1 MMRRKKILRR
11 KQHARAALFLT
22 TGVVMLT
29 ASGSLLSTQASA
41 VLSVREVSL
50 PLVTQ
55 IPSLERRLSTLTDQV
70 ELSQLN
76 AAMKTG
82 SLEERVNVFVL
93 PEDIDYDRLLL
104 VFDILSQELSS
115 QGIFTEI
122 SDVTVS
128 DPIPSAES
136 GLFQR
141 SVSMKFAAHEQGV
154 QQFLSLIRMAGI
166 LTIGDTLSTE
176 ERRLLLVKTEEENP
190 AGIVAI
196 EQFLS
201 LDLLRYAREPKTHEA
216 QLMRSFSSPSFI
228 KTLEDML
235 QSPLIRDV
243 RRILGGNIGESLERY
258 SLWPLPFMT
267 LQDVRIQSG
276 KAPGWYALGVQLQV
290 FSRSPEL

>member
-1 MMRRKKILRR
+1 MRRKARR
-11 KQHARAALFLT
+11 RQQHIRAALFLT
-22 TGVVMLT
+22 TGVVMLSV
-29 ASGSLLSTQASA
+29 SGSLLSTQASA

-50 PLVTQ
+50 PLVAQ
-55 IPSLERRLSTLTDQV
+55 IPTLERRLATLTDQV

-76 AAMKTG
+76 AAMRTG
-82 SLEERVNVFVL
+82 SLEESVNVFVL
-93 PEDIDYDRLLL
+93 PDDMDFDRLLL
-104 VFDILSQELSS
+104 VFDILSQELSA
-115 QGIFTEI
+115 QGLFTNI
-122 SDVTVS
+122 SDLTIS
-128 DPIPSAES
+128 DPVPSAEP
-136 GLFQR
+136 GLFSR

-154 QQFLSLIRMAGI
+154 QQFLSLIRMAGL
-166 LTIGDTLSTE
+166 LTIGDTLSSD

-216 QLMRSFSSPSFI
+216 QLLRSFSSPSFV

-235 QSPLIRDV
+235 QSPLLRDV
-243 RRILGGNIGESLERY
+243 RRMLGGNIGESLQRY

-290 FSRSPEL
+290 FTRSSQH